1 VTENK
6 TVIGVKVNMGLPYF
20 EAQKIPAYL
29 PKEEMVKKFHC
40 VEIEVQDKKYK
51 FDLVSLGNPH
61 AVCFVDDVSKIDVS
75 NIGVIVENYKY
86 FPNKTNVEFAQV
98 IDRNNIKIKVWERGV
113 GPTISCGTGAC
124 AVVVCAEKRNLCEP
138 SVNVE
143 LDGGK
148 LHIDYDKEHG
158 IFLTGGAE
166 FSFEG
171 RLNF

>member
-1 VTENK
+1 VVENK
-6 TVIGVKVNMGLPYF
+6 TVIGVRVNMGLPYF

-29 PKEEMVKKFHC
+29 PKDEAIKKFHSI
-40 VEIEVQDKKYK
+40 EIEIKEQKYK

-61 AVCFVDDVSKIDVS
+61 AVCFVDDVNQIDVCK
-75 NIGVIVENYKY
+75 IGKTVENYKY
-86 FPNKTNVEFAQV
+86 FPNKTNVEFAQI

-113 GPTISCGTGAC
+113 GQTISCGTGAC
-124 AVVVCAEKRNLCEP
+124 AVAVCAEKRNLCEA

-148 LHIDYDKEHG
+148 LHIDYNKEHG
-158 IFLTGGAE
+158 ILMTGSAE